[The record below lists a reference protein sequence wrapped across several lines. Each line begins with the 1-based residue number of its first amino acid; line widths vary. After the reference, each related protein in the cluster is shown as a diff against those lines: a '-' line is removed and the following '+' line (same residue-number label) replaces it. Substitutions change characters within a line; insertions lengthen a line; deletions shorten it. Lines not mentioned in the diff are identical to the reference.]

1 MQKDF
6 LGHGREDISKTLFL
20 FPITLIGEMVFSTD
34 IYKLFTCPTRKALSG
49 LIQVPNQL
57 LFQGEIFHFL

>member
-6 LGHGREDISKTLFL
+6 LGHGGEHISKNIFL
-20 FPITLIGEMVFSTD
+20 FPISLIEEMVFSTN
-34 IYKLFTCPTRKALSG
+34 IYKLVLAQREKDFQG